1 MDRAD
6 FIELLALDL
15 KYALYSQ
22 FHHDFK
28 NKEVNRVEVR
38 VRNEEPVLHVTYEL
52 KMERTDLSIADENP
66 VEKEKRINFGYYE
79 GTITPEW
86 STIQGI
92 ILFKVQY
99 LLKDTKFECF
109 SKPLTSELRR
119 SENDK
124 RSESTSFCDSKIC
137 PSIDLSRIR
146 FAKVYP
152 ARELSFF

>member
-6 FIELLALDL
+6 FIESLALDL
-15 KYALYSQ
+15 KYELYSQ

-28 NKEVNRVEVR
+28 NKEVNRIEVR

-99 LLKDTKFECF
+99 FLKTKFDHAF
-109 SKPLTSELRR
+109 QNP
-119 SENDK
+119 
-124 RSESTSFCDSKIC
+124 
-137 PSIDLSRIR
+137 
-146 FAKVYP
+146 
-152 ARELSFF
+152 